1 VFCLSHLLKENDMK
15 ASVWFGFL
23 LSVLVPV
30 HLAGCTG
37 DSGTTPKGQAEKG
50 EPEHK
55 DHDAKDQAN
64 GHDHGG
70 HAADEA
76 DIKAERAKLSPED
89 QRLVAEQEFCA
100 VMDDHRL
107 GSMGT
112 PVKVLLN
119 DKAVFVCCKQC
130 EKKALAN
137 PDKTLAKTDEL
148 KAKVKA
154 GAANP

>member
-1 VFCLSHLLKENDMK
+1 MK

-23 LSVLVPV
+23 MSVLVPV
-30 HLAGCTG
+30 NLAGCTG
-37 DSGTTPKGQAEKG
+37 GSGTTPKGQSEKG
-50 EPEHK
+50 KSEHKDHGDHK
-55 DHDAKDQAN
+55 DHDAKDQAGAK

-76 DIKAERAKLSPED
+76 DIKAERAKLSSED

-119 DKAVFVCCKQC
+119 DKPVFVCCKQC

-137 PDKTLAKTDEL
+137 PDKTLAKADEL

-154 GAANP
+154 GAARP

>member
-1 VFCLSHLLKENDMK
+1 MK

-37 DSGTTPKGQAEKG
+37 SSSTTPKSQAQG
-50 EPEHK
+50 L
-55 DHDAKDQAN
+55 
-64 GHDHGG
+64 DHGS
-70 HAADEA
+70 HNAEQADM
-76 DIKAERAKLSPED
+76 KAERSKLSAED

-107 GSMGT
+107 GSMGA
-112 PVKVLLN
+112 PVKVLIN
-119 DKAVFVCCKQC
+119 DEPVFVCCKQC

-137 PDKTLAKTDEL
+137 PDKTLAKADEL

-154 GAANP
+154 GAAKP

>member
-1 VFCLSHLLKENDMK
+1 VICPSHLLKENDMK

-37 DSGTTPKGQAEKG
+37 VSSATPKGQAK
-50 EPEHK
+50 
-55 DHDAKDQAN
+55 
-64 GHDHGG
+64 GHDHGSHDAG
-70 HAADEA
+70 NA
-76 DIKAERAKLSPED
+76 DIKAERAKLSAED
-89 QRLVAEQEFCA
+89 QSLVAEQEFCA

-107 GSMGT
+107 GSMGA
-112 PVKVLLN
+112 PVKVLIN
-119 DKAVFVCCKQC
+119 DKPVFVCCKQC

-137 PDKTLAKTDEL
+137 PDKTMAKADEV

-154 GAANP
+154 AAAKP

>member
-1 VFCLSHLLKENDMK
+1 MK

-37 DSGTTPKGQAEKG
+37 GSGTTPKGQPEKSK
-50 EPEHK
+50 PEAK
-55 DHDAKDQAN
+55 DHGDHQ
-64 GHDHGG
+64 DHGG
-70 HAADEA
+70 HAADEV
-76 DIKAERAKLSPED
+76 DIKAERAKLSAED
-89 QRLVAEQEFCA
+89 QRQVAEQEFCA
-100 VMDDHRL
+100 IMSDHRL
-107 GSMGT
+107 GSMGA

-119 DKAVFVCCKQC
+119 DQSVFVCCKQC

-137 PDKTLAKTDEL
+137 PDKTLAKADEL

-154 GAANP
+154 GAAKP